1 MTIALTDQFDQ
12 DILELVNEERSSR
25 GLGIL
30 TLSQKLDAAADL
42 HAQDMATNYYATNHT
57 GSDSSNL
64 ATRITRSGY
73 EWTIIGE
80 NLAAG
85 QTSASSVVQAWMNS
99 TGHRA
104 NILNSNFTHL
114 GLGYT
119 YLSGTGGTANNY
131 RHYWAM
137 ELATGD
143 CDPGNYD
150 AQEVDL
156 INGTNGSNNIS
167 GTTGGDII
175 NSGSANDTISGG
187 GNDDYLVGGLG
198 NDTLNGGSGNDT
210 LRGSNGNDSLNG
222 GLNNDVLVGGPGL
235 DTLTGGSGSDAFSF
249 ESWGQGLD
257 TITDFNVD
265 DDTIRVAANV
275 FAGGLTVGTL
285 NSAQLVI
292 GSVATSANQRFIYDS
307 SNGALSFDAD
317 GDSIGTARLFAT
329 LSPGLDFT
337 NENIVVF

>member
-12 DILELVNEERSSR
+12 DILALVNQERSSR

-30 TLSQKLDAAADL
+30 TLSQKLDTAADL

-57 GSDSSNL
+57 GSDSSTT

-73 EWTIIGE
+73 EWTSIGE

-85 QTSASSVVQAWMNS
+85 YTSASSVVQAWMNS

-104 NILNSNFTHL
+104 NILNPNFTDL

-131 RHYWAM
+131 KHYWAL

-143 CDPGNYD
+143 SDPGNYD
-150 AQEVDL
+150 AQEVNQ
-156 INGTNGSNNIS
+156 INGPNSNNNIS

-175 NSGSANDTISGG
+175 NGGSGNDTISGG

-198 NDTLNGGSGNDT
+198 NDTLSGGLGNDT
-210 LRGSNGNDSLNG
+210 LSGSNGNDSLNG
-222 GLNNDVLVGGPGL
+222 GLDNDVLVGGPGL

-257 TITDFNVD
+257 TITDFNVI
-265 DDTIRVAANV
+265 DDTIRVAADV

-292 GSVATSANQRFIYDS
+292 GSVATSANQRFIYNS

-317 GDSIGTARLFAT
+317 GNGSGTARLFAT
-329 LSPGLDFT
+329 LSPGLSFT
-337 NENIVVF
+337 NTDIVVF